1 MGFSSARRP
10 VNLTEIDPEDPEAEL
25 EGPVSVKVN
34 IPFGVNNI
42 YGYLVVPD
50 GTEDLSGLAYAAK
63 MEIVIGSSELGLG
76 GYYRKGQPPAVMLT
90 CTGSVS
96 DLAFFA
102 EGVASY
108 GSDRTFVVPDDDS
121 PGGYTT
127 AAYDDQ
133 WFFQATAGAMYIWN
147 DDESDLALTLAA
159 QYLFNG
165 AGYADPSPI
174 NTSANAGI
182 LAALMACGSLS
193 PSDLLGAGMHYGAA
207 LVSLS
212 MTEDLSVSAF
222 WLGDISDRSGL
233 LRLSVSWAASDDI
246 NITASLPY
254 TYGTAGAEYSPF
266 GSRLG
271 FASSSAWGAALFEMT
286 GRILIIEDEKEL
298 ADLMRLYLEREGL
311 EVRCAETAEAGLAVV
326 GVSPCDMVILD
337 INLPGMDG
345 FEFLQRFRKKSD
357 TPVMIVSARE
367 SDEDIV
373 TGLGIGADEFVTKPF
388 SPRVLSARVRALLRR
403 GRTPAGGNGR
413 TIRFGEY
420 ELDCDGYRLKRA
432 GETVPMPARE
442 FEVLRFLA
450 ENGGIAFSVQEI
462 YDRVWNREFGDT
474 IAVSVYI
481 QRIRKKIEKDYRRPE
496 YIRTIHGKGYLF
508 SGEKLP

>member
-1 MGFSSARRP
+1 MSRISMAIVMAAFLGFFPSFPVFADGEISEDSLFSGDAGMIIEIEEPAADAVPGEPLLFSGGGVDLGGKYRFALSSDWNWDPETSLESGDIAESVETDLSAMIFFSARPSKDLRFYGEVEISSP
-10 VNLTEIDPEDPEAEL
+10 FTLADDDPDTALVDESRVFDDIIRITELFSDFHMAERVFFRAGKQTINWGVGYFFSPADLLNLTEIDPEDPEAEL

-271 FASSSAWGAALFEMT
+271 FRVEFSLGSGAF
-286 GRILIIEDEKEL
+286 
-298 ADLMRLYLEREGL
+298 
-311 EVRCAETAEAGLAVV
+311 
-326 GVSPCDMVILD
+326 
-337 INLPGMDG
+337 
-345 FEFLQRFRKKSD
+345 
-357 TPVMIVSARE
+357 
-367 SDEDIV
+367 
-373 TGLGIGADEFVTKPF
+373 
-388 SPRVLSARVRALLRR
+388 
-403 GRTPAGGNGR
+403 
-413 TIRFGEY
+413 
-420 ELDCDGYRLKRA
+420 
-432 GETVPMPARE
+432 
-442 FEVLRFLA
+442 
-450 ENGGIAFSVQEI
+450 
-462 YDRVWNREFGDT
+462 
-474 IAVSVYI
+474 
-481 QRIRKKIEKDYRRPE
+481 
-496 YIRTIHGKGYLF
+496 
-508 SGEKLP
+508 